1 MTKVEKL
8 MQKIMNTKL
17 DIKDKEQKIMF
28 VTGIGTEI
36 GKTVCSAVLTKYF
49 NADYWK
55 PVQSGD
61 LDFSDSMKIKN
72 WVGENTVCHPET
84 YRFQLAAS
92 PHQSAKE
99 EGITID
105 LNEFKLPQTQNN
117 LIIEG
122 AGGLMVPLNDNEFI
136 IDLIEKLN
144 IPVALVV
151 RNYLGCIN
159 HTLLSI
165 LALNQKK
172 IKLQYLILNGY
183 FPFDTER
190 IICEN
195 IQSETKIIRIP
206 DIKNIT
212 KENIESITKQLENR

>member
-1 MTKVEKL
+1 MKL
-8 MQKIMNTKL
+8 
-17 DIKDKEQKIMF
+17 F
-28 VTGIGTEI
+28 VTGIGTEV

-49 NADYWK
+49 NAEYWK

-72 WVGENTVCHPET
+72 WVGNDTFCHPET

-99 EGITID
+99 EEMIID
-105 LNEFKLPQTQNN
+105 LNEFQVPDTPHN

-122 AGGLMVPLNDNEFI
+122 AGGLMVPLNDRDFM
-136 IDLIEKLN
+136 IDLIEKLK
-144 IPVALVV
+144 IPVALVT

-159 HTLLSI
+159 HTVLSVM
-165 LALNQKK
+165 ALNQRK
-172 IKLQYLILNGY
+172 IKLQYLILNGD

-195 IQSETKIIRIP
+195 IQPETQIIRIP
-206 DIKNIT
+206 DIKDLT
-212 KENIESITKQLENR
+212 TETIESITKKLEKL

>member
-1 MTKVEKL
+1 MKL
-8 MQKIMNTKL
+8 FI
-17 DIKDKEQKIMF
+17 
-28 VTGIGTEI
+28 TGIGTEV
-36 GKTVCSAVLTKYF
+36 GKTVCSAILTKYF

-72 WVGENTVCHPET
+72 WIGENVICHSET
-84 YRFQLAAS
+84 YCFELAAS
-92 PHQSAKE
+92 PHQSAFE
-99 EGITID
+99 ENVLID
-105 LNEFKLPQTQNN
+105 LNTFKLPQTQNN

-122 AGGLMVPLNDNEFI
+122 AGGLIVPLNDKDFM
-136 IDLIEKLN
+136 IDLIEQLN
-144 IPVALVV
+144 IPVALVA

-172 IKLQYLILNGY
+172 IKLQYLILNGN
-183 FPFDTER
+183 FPHDTER
-190 IICEN
+190 IICKN
-195 IQSETKIIRIP
+195 IPLETTIIRIP

-212 KENIESITKQLENR
+212 MENIENVVKKLKEIK

>member
-1 MTKVEKL
+1 MDIKKVEKE
-8 MQKIMNTKL
+8 TKNL
-17 DIKDKEQKIMF
+17 EQKLLF
-28 VTGIGTEI
+28 VTGIGTEV

-84 YRFQLAAS
+84 HRFQLAAS

-105 LNEFKLPQTQNN
+105 LNEFKIPEIKNN
-117 LIIEG
+117 LIVEG
-122 AGGLMVPLNDNEFI
+122 AGGLMVPLNDRKFI

-144 IPVALVV
+144 IPVALVI

-165 LALNQKK
+165 MALNQRK
-172 IKLQYLILNGY
+172 IKLQYLILNGN
-183 FPFDTER
+183 FPFETER

-195 IQSETKIIRIP
+195 IQQETKILRIP
-206 DIKNIT
+206 DIENLT
-212 KENIESITKQLENR
+212 KENIESITKQLEKI

>member
-1 MTKVEKL
+1 MNLEIETKNNGPKRL
-8 MQKIMNTKL
+8 
-17 DIKDKEQKIMF
+17 F

-61 LDFSDSMKIKN
+61 LYFSDSQKIKE
-72 WVGENTVCHPET
+72 WVGEHTVCHSEA

-105 LNEFKLPQTQNN
+105 LNEFKLPHTPNN
-117 LIIEG
+117 FIVEG

-144 IPVALVV
+144 IPAALVV

-165 LALNQKK
+165 LTLAQRK
-172 IKLQYLILNGY
+172 IKLDYLILNGD
-183 FPFDTER
+183 FPQDTNR
-190 IICEN
+190 IICKN
-195 IQSETKIIRIP
+195 LPKETKIIRIP
-206 DIKNIT
+206 NIEKIT
-212 KENIESITKQLENR
+212 KESIKNTVQQLEKIDS